1 MSKTELR
8 QQLKTCLLGIQ
19 QQQRQ
24 DKSQKACKHLFSMEQ
39 FRQAGTVMLYL
50 SLPYEIDTSEAILN
64 CWQSGKTVAVP
75 KISWEQRHMIPVKI
89 NSLDTA
95 FSTGQTGLR
104 NPISGTPVPFEEID
118 LVVTP
123 ALGFDRKGN
132 RLGRGGAYYDK
143 FFSHEKLHAH
153 KCGFAYAEQ
162 IIDSIPVTENDKP
175 VDSLVTD
182 NGVIFFNSQ
191 KGD

>member
-104 NPISGTPVPFEEID
+104 NPI
-118 LVVTP
+118 
-123 ALGFDRKGN
+123 
-132 RLGRGGAYYDK
+132 
-143 FFSHEKLHAH
+143 
-153 KCGFAYAEQ
+153 
-162 IIDSIPVTENDKP
+162 
-175 VDSLVTD
+175 
-182 NGVIFFNSQ
+182 
-191 KGD
+191 